1 MRPQLDPKLWG
12 PSYWTILHTYA
23 DHYKPIHRNK
33 TIAFILS
40 IPTLL
45 PCGSCQDHAIAF
57 ILQTIT
63 VDPDLKQTTLS
74 ARTLQRFFTDLH
86 NSINFR
92 LGKPLFQESSYP
104 KYDLKQTIRAFWYVM
119 DTLSYSYVD
128 NPSPIF
134 IKSITH
140 FMDLIPYL
148 LHSDQWTYNAS
159 LFLSNTDLNGAI
171 TSSASF
177 RAFKDRF
184 KGYMGYSV
192 EVKS

>member
-23 DHYKPIHRNK
+23 ERYKPIHKKK

-40 IPTLL
+40 LPTLL
-45 PCGSCQDHAIAF
+45 PCGSCQDHAMAF
-57 ILQTIT
+57 ILRTLT
-63 VDPDLKQTTLS
+63 VDPDLNQTTLS
-74 ARTLQRFFTDLH
+74 AKALKRFFMDLH

-92 LGKPLFQESSYP
+92 INKPLFQDVNYP
-104 KYDLKQTIRAFWYVM
+104 QHDLKQIIRAFWYVM

-128 NPSPIF
+128 NPSPTF
-134 IKSITH
+134 IKSITN
-140 FMDLIPYL
+140 FVALIPYL
-148 LHSDQWTYNAS
+148 IHTDQWTYNAS

-177 RAFKDRF
+177 KAFKVRF
-184 KGYMGYSV
+184 KDYMGYSV
-192 EVKS
+192 EVKP